1 MDSNELKGRT
11 KHFALAIIKLVR
23 GQKKDYVSE
32 VMFRQLIRSSTSVAA
47 NYRAACRAK
56 SKADFINKIAIV
68 EEEADESHFWL
79 EMLRES
85 NILKSEQTESLID
98 EANQLTAIFTSVRKT
113 SSNKNRK

>member
-11 KHFALAIIKLVR
+11 KQFALAIIKLIR

-32 VMFRQLIRSSTSVAA
+32 VMLRQLIKSFTSVAA

-79 EMLRES
+79 EL
-85 NILKSEQTESLID
+85 LTESGILSLEETKVHLD
-98 EANQLTAIFTSVRKT
+98 EANQLTAIFTSIRKT
-113 SSNKNRK
+113 ANIK